1 MTVFGVAGGS
11 ALEDL
16 AHYLAGM
23 SMTGLVTAAPH
34 NNSMMD
40 IFARRSKVATRA
52 IGFADVL
59 TPVHV
64 RVFSDCEMRWFYQHL
79 LAVPDPPTASARQVC
94 HI

>member
-34 NNSMMD
+34 DNSMID
-40 IFARRSKVATRA
+40 IFARRPKVSTRA
-52 IGFADVL
+52 IGIADVL
-59 TPVHV
+59 TPVH
-64 RVFSDCEMRWFYQHL
+64 S
-79 LAVPDPPTASARQVC
+79 QVADG
-94 HI
+94 